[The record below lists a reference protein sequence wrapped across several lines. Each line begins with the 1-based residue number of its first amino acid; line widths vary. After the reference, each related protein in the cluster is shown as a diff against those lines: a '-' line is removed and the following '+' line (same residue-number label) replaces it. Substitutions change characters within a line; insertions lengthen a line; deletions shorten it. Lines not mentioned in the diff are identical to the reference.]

1 MTSTRQLLTN
11 RIAEPSDAATGSLLR
26 PVESCRWFGCSQCGQ
41 YFRTMRDLN
50 THLTKKHGPRKKPA
64 KPRAGDLMQ
73 HAVDGMPQCRH
84 CSAKFTRFEALQ
96 KHILGGCPSLFPD
109 NAGCGQAAEEQTVEP
124 LEAEGPSRVGEAKG
138 SSPTVPCA
146 TDEPSQMPAPVP
158 PTPQHVALFDD
169 PAFRGQLQTAWR
181 QAFSHERYKH
191 SLRTYCV
198 FCGQWLALKGPS
210 VKQHMRLSHP
220 DRWRLKS
227 DAESCCS
234 SAGFIS
240 SVPCHY
246 CGQDFKARHTWS
258 SFAITANNC
267 TAVHRDQW
275 NEPGACLLFGVSH
288 HEGGELWLE
297 DPSGRHFR
305 EHAATLVP
313 GNLWPTSAMGVSFDS
328 GRKLHATNPWT
339 NGSRIMIIAYTVR
352 RPHTLS
358 PALAEYLLDLGFM
371 LPGACYGHT
380 A

>member
-1 MTSTRQLLTN
+1 
-11 RIAEPSDAATGSLLR
+11 
-26 PVESCRWFGCSQCGQ
+26 
-41 YFRTMRDLN
+41 MRDLN

-138 SSPTVPCA
+138 SSPTVPCT
-146 TDEPSQMPAPVP
+146 TDEPSQMPVPVP
-158 PTPQHVALFDD
+158 PTSQHVALFDD

-246 CGQDFKARHTWS
+246 CGQDFKAPRSHIKHCPALFQAALAHQAILLDGDGGHAPSGGLGGGGCSVGQNAHADGGPGCESRPGQCRAWHRPQTKGRPGKGNPLASGTGLDSATVALMKAVTKMALRHEEELSRYRVDTN
-258 SFAITANNC
+258 FMMFI
-267 TAVHRDQW
+267 DM
-275 NEPGACLLFGVSH
+275 
-288 HEGGELWLE
+288 GGEHSVLPTLQQ
-297 DPSGRHFR
+297 
-305 EHAATLVP
+305 AA
-313 GNLWPTSAMGVSFDS
+313 NAWQEAFSAG
-328 GRKLHATNPWT
+328 
-339 NGSRIMIIAYTVR
+339 TV
-352 RPHTLS
+352 T
-358 PALAEYLLDLGFM
+358 M
-371 LPGACYGHT
+371 C
-380 A
+380 